1 MQDEFSRLQKMLKKT
16 IVFITHDFE
25 EATRLADRIGIM
37 KDGRMVQ
44 MGTPE
49 ELILHPANDYV
60 AAFAQNAPRDRIVSA
75 KAIMEPL
82 STCNKATSSVPLNA
96 KIGTIAAQ
104 VIAADTPVPV
114 IDTSGNPV
122 GQISRQIMSDALFG
136 TTAS

>member
-1 MQDEFSRLQKMLKKT
+1 
-16 IVFITHDFE
+16 
-25 EATRLADRIGIM
+25 
-37 KDGRMVQ
+37 VQ